1 MNYTGKLDKILAG
14 LGSSHT
20 QSPRTI
26 SLDKNAA
33 YPPAIRALKKEKK
46 LPYNVDIRQIK
57 YLNNRVEQDHRFI
70 KKLVR
75 PMLGFQSF
83 RMASRILKGIEAMH
97 MIKKG
102 QIASIGTSVSEKVNF
117 IQNLFHLGA

>member
-1 MNYTGKLDKILAG
+1 
-14 LGSSHT
+14 
-20 QSPRTI
+20 
-26 SLDKNAA
+26 LDKNAA
-33 YPPAIRALKKEKK
+33 YPPAIRELQKEKK
-46 LPYNVDIRQIK
+46 LPTDIAIRRIK
-57 YLNNRVEQDHRFI
+57 YLNNRLEQDHRFI

-83 RMASRILKGIEAMH
+83 RTAARTLKGIEAMH

-117 IQNLFHLGA
+117 IHNLFHLVA